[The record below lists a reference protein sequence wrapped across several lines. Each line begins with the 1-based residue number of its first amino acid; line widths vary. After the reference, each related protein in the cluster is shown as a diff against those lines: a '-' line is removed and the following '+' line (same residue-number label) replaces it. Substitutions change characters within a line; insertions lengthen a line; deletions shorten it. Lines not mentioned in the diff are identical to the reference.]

1 MRIVDLFAGPGGW
14 DEGARMLGLT
24 DALGI
29 EWEPTACATAE
40 AAGHARLNA
49 DIADLNPQDHGP
61 ITGLIASP
69 PCQAWSLAGS
79 GGGELDRAACH
90 VLVDRMARGDDSLDW
105 TDWTDE
111 RSSLVA
117 QPVRWARELH
127 PEWVAMEEVP
137 AVLGLWEHIAHI
149 FRGWGYNVWTGVLNA
164 ADYGVPQTRKRA
176 ILIASKVRPVGP
188 PRATHT
194 KEPAESLFDDT
205 LLPWVS
211 MAEALGWGFDEPSA
225 TVSGGGAATGGA
237 EPFGNANYR
246 RRLARIVTNQRS
258 AGSDEYYSRSTDEP
272 APTLTTNARLWQL
285 RDGERPP
292 VYVNGNQANAARRSA
307 DEPAPTVMFG
317 HRSNDVRWVLNSPA
331 TTIAGDPGVS
341 PPGWRG
347 PGERQH
353 EHSVRITPQEAAALQ
368 SFPPDYPWQGSKTKQ
383 FEQIGNAVPPLLARA
398 VLAEAAGISI
408 SKEAAA

>member
-1 MRIVDLFAGPGGW
+1 MTPDVIDLFAGPGGW

-24 DALGI
+24 DLLGV

-40 AAGHARLNA
+40 AAGHRRIQA
-49 DIADLNPQDHGP
+49 DVAALNPADYRGVR
-61 ITGLIASP
+61 GGVFSP
-69 PCQAWSLAGS
+69 PCQAWSPAGS

-90 VLVDRMARGDDSLDW
+90 TLVDRMAFGDDSLDW
-105 TDWTDE
+105 HDWADE
-111 RSSLVA
+111 RSALVA
-117 QPVRWARELH
+117 QPVRWVREIL
-127 PEWVAMEEVP
+127 PEWIAMEEVP

-285 RDGERPP
+285 RDGGQPVHDWVFERP
-292 VYVNGNQANAARRSA
+292 ST
-307 DEPAPTVMFG
+307 TV
-317 HRSNDVRWVLNSPA
+317 
-331 TTIAGDPGVS
+331 AGDPRVS

-353 EHSVRITPQEAAALQ
+353 EHSIRITPPEAALLQ
-368 SFPPDYPWQGSKTKQ
+368 SFRPDYPWQGSNTKK

-398 VLAEAAGISI
+398 VLSEAAGIPVRQDI
-408 SKEAAA
+408 AA